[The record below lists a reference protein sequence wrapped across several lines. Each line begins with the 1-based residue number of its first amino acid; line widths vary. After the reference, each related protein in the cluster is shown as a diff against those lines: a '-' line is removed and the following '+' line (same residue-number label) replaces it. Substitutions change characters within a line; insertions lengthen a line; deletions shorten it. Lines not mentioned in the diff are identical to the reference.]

1 MTSANEVGCGTSP
14 TAHAAADTK
23 SPHHQACCGVIEVV
37 FDTLILC
44 SMTAF
49 VLLIADRKFSVI
61 PWKTDA
67 DPSAV
72 TLDSF
77 RSLTGDAVYVLL
89 ILAVMLF
96 AYGTIIA
103 QIFYGTSAIRF
114 LTTKKLPLFLYGCAS
129 AGCTVVGAVVSA
141 PVLWTFADILIGG
154 MTVVNCMVLILLRK
168 SLRD

>member
-1 MTSANEVGCGTSP
+1 RSTAVQEEGQFFRRQKPDGGGTVENLCDDRPVGEQ
-14 TAHAAADTK
+14 
-23 SPHHQACCGVIEVV
+23 HH
-37 FDTLILC
+37 
-44 SMTAF
+44 
-49 VLLIADRKFSVI
+49 
-61 PWKTDA
+61 
-67 DPSAV
+67 
-72 TLDSF
+72 
-77 RSLTGDAVYVLL
+77 GDAVYVLL